1 MVVGLLAWIVG
12 SYNAEVAQIAEH
24 LKVSTHVSSLGNS
37 MFFLGLVVPV
47 MFLWPLPLLHGRK
60 PYLLLSV
67 SLILPLQIPQ
77 ALSLPPYIAQTTAWN
92 DPTRQYV
99 ICLLFFRSLS
109 GFVFGFAFM
118 NCFATLLDL
127 FGPDTGACC
136 RGGVVFNNIVPM
148 EGQNQYQG
156 VEGGEAGVR
165 AGAWIGLFTW
175 MFVGS
180 AGCGYLFGKVVVA
193 RTTLAWGFWIVAILT
208 GVLIVLVVTVPE
220 VRPPWK
226 TVQIDGTLSG
236 TGNRRSISGFAES
249 EVVERGEIK
258 MVMFGSS
265 PKWWWEE
272 VSAGFFLSVKM
283 MRQRGF
289 LLVALYFGW
298 IIGNQVLLMTVC
310 NILGLFGCCDSS
322 DLV

>member
-1 MVVGLLAWIVG
+1 MVVGLIAWIVG
-12 SYNAEVAQIAEH
+12 SYNAELAQIAEH

-37 MFFLGLVVPV
+37 MFFLGLVMPV

-77 ALSLPPYIAQTTAWN
+77 ALSLPPYIAQSTAWN

-99 ICLLFFRSLS
+99 VCLLFFRSLS
-109 GFVFGFAFM
+109 GLVLGFAFM

-148 EGQNQYQG
+148 EGQNQYQR

-180 AGCGYLFGKVVVA
+180 AGFGYFFGKVVVA

-226 TVQIDGTLSG
+226 TVQIGGTLSG
-236 TGNRRSISGFAES
+236 TGNHRAIPGIAGS
-249 EVVERGEIK
+249 EVMERGEIK
-258 MVMFGSS
+258 MVMFASS

-298 IIGNQVLLMTVC
+298 VIGNQVLLMAVC
-310 NILGLFGCCDSS
+310 NILGFLGLCDSS